1 MLTSVIDLCSRLII
15 NYNSTEHQSE
25 LTQASFTVSLK
36 QFVSDLLLFVIKIQ
50 YFVLI
55 SMRKLEYNYFCVVLI
70 SFLLYLFRRVY
81 LYILT
86 LFWLGFWLDAQW
98 LRGRG

>member
-15 NYNSTEHQSE
+15 NYNSTEYQSE

-55 SMRKLEYNYFCVVLI
+55 NMRKLEYNYFCVVLI
-70 SFLLYLFRRVY
+70 SFLYYLFRRVY